1 MIVSTVMGGLFLCKS
16 QQEFPNSENTK
27 KRKEKNMQIYSFKN
41 IFEHSDF
48 ITHEVEGLRP
58 FQNKLDVIDSFI
70 KVFDNLTMDVKIKII
85 KSHPDLGDK
94 IKIAEGLT
102 EFSKQEQ
109 SGAGLANCND
119 EEYRKFHKLNDEFKA
134 KFDIPFIFAIRG
146 KSKSDILKEFETRL
160 KSDNICLLY
169 TSPSPRDLSTSRM
182 PSSA

>member
-1 MIVSTVMGGLFLCKS
+1 MIVENINKLENA
-16 QQEFPNSENTK
+16 EFIN
-27 KRKEKNMQIYSFKN
+27 IFKN

-48 ITHEVEGLRP
+48 ITHEVEVLRP
-58 FQNKLDVIDSFI
+58 FQNKLDVINSFI
-70 KVFDNLTMDVKIKII
+70 KVFDALAMDVKIKIV

-94 IKIAEGLT
+94 IKIVEGLT

-146 KSKSDILKEFETRL
+146 KSKSDIFREFETRL
-160 KSDNICLLY
+160 KSDNIEQELDKSINQVKKIATL
-169 TSPSPRDLSTSRM
+169 RLNEIIHE
-182 PSSA
+182 